1 MAIVLCAF
9 LGNVPELY
17 YVFNTCLCDLHW
29 CQGFLF
35 CVVVDNY
42 FKEQHGKHRGSNAW
56 VIYEEKFKPWTLLLL
71 KLCHSPRQFD
81 QWGYYG
87 QLLIPRILVEVKVQA
102 DTLELHWKSFF
113 FGGGGV
119 DWIAI
124 FKTCCLLQTFLTG
137 SVSVMALL
145 WSRDRRLPEQFLVVL
160 GAANKTVQKIIA
172 AAVVVDWPVLK
183 ENTSLIYLCV
193 DGLEVNFTG

>member
-9 LGNVPELY
+9 LSNVPELY

-35 CVVVDNY
+35 CVVVHNY

-81 QWGYYG
+81 QWGYYD
-87 QLLIPRILVEVKVQA
+87 QLLIPPILMEVKVQA
-102 DTLELHWKSFF
+102 DILELHWKSFM
-113 FGGGGV
+113 GWGLIELQYLRPV
-119 DWIAI
+119 VY
-124 FKTCCLLQTFLTG
+124 FKHSLQGQWVSWPCCDHGTEDLL
-137 SVSVMALL
+137 
-145 WSRDRRLPEQFLVVL
+145 
-160 GAANKTVQKIIA
+160 N
-172 AAVVVDWPVLK
+172 
-183 ENTSLIYLCV
+183 
-193 DGLEVNFTG
+193 NFCCAGCSK